1 VSGRA
6 LTIDITT
13 RDQQTLAALKR
24 IQRELGQLDK
34 SIDTTAQNSDK
45 LSKSAEEYAEKLS
58 AARQVAGG
66 IVLGGTVATLGAA
79 TKAASSLA
87 EAQGKASEVF
97 AESYDEVKR
106 FAEGAAQ
113 SLGQSERQ
121 VLDAAGTYGNLLQ
134 AMGLTTEQSKEMSI
148 ELVKLAT
155 DLAKFNDVPVDQALT
170 ALRSG
175 LSGETEPL
183 KQFGIN
189 LNDARLKQEA
199 MTLGLYDGKGALDAN
214 AKAQAAYSLIMQ
226 DSTLA
231 QGTFAREASTAAGQ
245 HSIAAAELENGAA
258 SMGTALLPVYAKAAG
273 LVGDLASAFQ
283 LLPGPAQTAVV
294 GVGGLTLAA
303 GLLGPRIAEGARM
316 MQVGGARAAEFGR
329 NLIVPKQA
337 VEGLGTSSQAAQ
349 GRLAGLRSS
358 ITGLSAGSVL
368 GATAVVG
375 LGAVIYG
382 LQQNAANARRRAAEL
397 EAAIMSLADTSR
409 QTGRSVED
417 VFVSDSLPRWFAEHA
432 ELVDR
437 FNLKSDEMWEALQQ
451 GEGAWRDYI
460 EAQVGGSNS
469 DHALALLGTL
479 DMLGKQFYGG
489 QDAASAYT
497 GAQEDLSS
505 ATEDT
510 TKSTEDMEAAQRSAA
525 AAMEESRAAAERAR
539 SAADAYRQAEDQVSS
554 AQEGVASARARVV
567 DAERAVADARRGV
580 EQASKGVA
588 DAERGLADARAG
600 AEEAARDLAD
610 AEREQ
615 REGSEA
621 LRDAQE
627 QVADAERDLAQ
638 AQRDSLTAQEELN
651 QARETATE
659 RLERMRA
666 ALADDFEI
674 RQAQLALDQ
683 ARARQAELDQPGRDG
698 EAREVSALDRRSAAL
713 SVESAERRLK
723 AVLEDRAE
731 AERELAE
738 EEEKGVEGSA
748 EVVAAK
754 EAVEEAAE
762 NETAAEERLVEAH
775 GAVAEAQEQM
785 AARVVEAQ
793 ARVQEANDR
802 VRDAADR
809 VRDAVDGVRDAQQRV
824 VEQREAV
831 VEARR
836 AVAEAEDQVTEALV
850 NQAIAQEE
858 LNTALGNSQG
868 ALDEQIV
875 KLLELAGQME
885 PGSPVRQR
893 LMEMAEELNALTA
906 RPWTIHLRTSL
917 VAADAVAGVGDSA
930 LDLLERATGGRAIG
944 GAVGAGRKV
953 VVGEKRPEILEFGP
967 TTTGTVR
974 TPEQEAV
981 EQRQAAAF
989 AERESRRAGRFG
1001 ADRGAVSARDV
1012 SLTFQITEAHS
1023 AQATA
1028 DATAAKVL
1036 EVLDL
1041 EVAH

>member
-1 VSGRA
+1 MSGRA

-45 LSKSAEEYAEKLS
+45 LSKSAEEYGRRLEQ
-58 AARQVAGG
+58 ARERAGQ
-66 IVLGGTVATLGAA
+66 ITLGATVATLGAA
-79 TKAASSLA
+79 TVAAGNLAQAQERANNVFKDSVDTVNEFADGATDALGLSERQALETTSTFGNLFTQLGLGTDQAAEMSKAMVVLGGDFAAFHDANPVDVIEAQTAAFRGEYDALQRFVPTINAAAVQKRALADTGKTNAASLTEQEKALA
-87 EAQGKASEVF
+87 TYAIML
-97 AESYDEVKR
+97 ESAGD
-106 FAEGAAQ
+106 AEGAA
-113 SLGQSERQ
+113 
-121 VLDAAGTYGNLLQ
+121 
-134 AMGLTTEQSKEMSI
+134 
-148 ELVKLAT
+148 
-155 DLAKFNDVPVDQALT
+155 
-170 ALRSG
+170 
-175 LSGETEPL
+175 
-183 KQFGIN
+183 
-189 LNDARLKQEA
+189 
-199 MTLGLYDGKGALDAN
+199 
-214 AKAQAAYSLIMQ
+214 
-226 DSTLA
+226 
-231 QGTFAREASTAAGQ
+231 AREADTLAGQ
-245 HSIAAAELENGAA
+245 MLRARGEIENAGASI
-258 SMGTALLPVYAKAAG
+258 GTALVPVVAEAAG
-273 LVGDLASAFQ
+273 GVAWLANSFGM
-283 LLPGPAQTAVV
+283 LPGPLQTGIV
-294 GVGGLTLAA
+294 GVGGLALGVGLLAPKLREAWQVTTLGVSKIREMGAATDTTAGKVKSAAAGVGVLSGALLAGAAAWQQWGQAGQAAAGDWVSKFDQANGRTVDGLRTTAAEAREFAAAMDESSGWVDGLPDIGDALDIDYNKSTREARSAAEAKAKAFEDAADRVEEAARQTGMSVEEVDEALAA
-303 GLLGPRIAEGARM
+303 AGVDPMIMSTEKLVAALERNDEAATDAAAAVDEGAAAA
-316 MQVGGARAAEFGR
+316 ARAA
-329 NLIVPKQA
+329 
-337 VEGLGTSSQAAQ
+337 AA
-349 GRLAGLRSS
+349 
-358 ITGLSAGSVL
+358 
-368 GATAVVG
+368 
-375 LGAVIYG
+375 
-382 LQQNAANARRRAAEL
+382 
-397 EAAIMSLADTSR
+397 
-409 QTGRSVED
+409 
-417 VFVSDSLPRWFAEHA
+417 
-432 ELVDR
+432 
-437 FNLKSDEMWEALQQ
+437 
-451 GEGAWRDYI
+451 
-460 EAQVGGSNS
+460 
-469 DHALALLGTL
+469 
-479 DMLGKQFYGG
+479 
-489 QDAASAYT
+489 
-497 GAQEDLSS
+497 
-505 ATEDT
+505 
-510 TKSTEDMEAAQRSAA
+510 SAA
-525 AAMEESRAAAERAR
+525 AADAQERQAESAERAR

-554 AQEGVASARARVV
+554 AQEAVVSARARVV

-638 AQRDSLTAQEELN
+638 AQRDSLTAQEDLTR
-651 QARETATE
+651 ARETAIE

-723 AVLEDRAE
+723 DMLKDRAE

-738 EEEKGVEGSA
+738 EEAKGVEGSA

-754 EAVEEAAE
+754 EAVEDAAE
-762 NETAAEERLVEAH
+762 NEQAAQERLTEAH

-824 VEQREAV
+824 VDQQAAV
-831 VEARR
+831 VEARG
-836 AVAEAEDQVTEALV
+836 AVAAAEDEVTEALV
-850 NQAIAQEE
+850 AQAIAQEE
-858 LNTALGNSQG
+858 LNTALANSKG

-930 LDLLERATGGRAIG
+930 LELLDRAVGGRAIG
-944 GAVGAGRKV
+944 GAVGPGWRGP
-953 VVGEKRPEILEFGP
+953 VGEDGPEILELGP
-967 TTTGTVR
+967 TTQGRVL
-974 TPEQEAV
+974 TPEQDAA

-1001 ADRGAVSARDV
+1001 AGRGAMSARDV